1 MANTYVDYTGNGSET
16 DFNFSFPYI
25 KTSHV
30 AVEVNEGQ
38 GAGGLNKW
46 VRKTLTTDYTVQTSP
61 NTFVRFTTAPASNVK
76 VRVLRDS
83 EANEGIVDFANG
95 SVLTETEL
103 DNSYQHNRY
112 LAQEAEEGITGGALT
127 KDATSGQFNAD
138 ALRLENLADP
148 DSNDDAVNK
157 GYADGRYVDVAGDTM
172 TGSLT
177 LNADPSSNLHA
188 STKQYVDNNDAL
200 QVTKSGDTM
209 SGELNMGSNKVT
221 NLADPTVDADA
232 ANKNYVDDTITTS
245 LATGSPPPGVQLA
258 TAQIEDDAITY
269 AKLQNVA
276 ANNVLLGNDNSAGVD
291 VQELTAAEARA
302 LLNVADGAEVNVQ
315 SNWNE
320 GDTNSDAFI
329 QNKPT
334 IPTNNNQLTNGAN
347 YITDADVASNS
358 AVAAN
363 TTKVS
368 NATHTGDATGAT
380 ALTLATVNS
389 NVGSFTNANITVNAK
404 GLVTAASTGSG
415 GGDEYVSSQGTPTST
430 SLVANTDT
438 TVGSV
443 TLTLPAGK
451 TWKWVKVVFSTS
463 TQGTQSGFKEGKVKE
478 GATTLSWVKN
488 HNHANNLNSANDDA
502 HHPSFIFEGVPNTTG
517 SDVTFNVTLQGVSG
531 SAQDVTGNRSLYAV
545 GIAS

>member
-61 NTFVRFTTAPASNVK
+61 NTFVRFTTPPASNVK

-127 KDATSGQFNAD
+127 KNATSGQFNAD

-276 ANNVLLGNDNSAGVD
+276 ADNVLLGNDNGAGVD
-291 VQELTAAEARA
+291 VQELTATEART
-302 LLNVADGAEVNVQ
+302 LLNVEDGAEVNVQ

-320 GDTNSDAFI
+320 VDTNSDAFI

-517 SDVTFNVTLQGVSG
+517 SNVTFNVTLQGVSG